1 MTLAMIPLSKPC
13 FKLTD
18 LGAQSAR
25 QRQALSTALKQC
37 VDVFIEILENGSEKD
52 FGSISNYEISVFI
65 CRKFLN
71 EKNEFDSED
80 FYSDMGEED
89 IINVF
94 CGN

>member
-1 MTLAMIPLSKPC
+1 M
-13 FKLTD
+13 LTE
-18 LGAQSAR
+18 
-25 QRQALSTALKQC
+25 LKQC

-52 FGSISNYEISVFI
+52 FGPRSNYEISVFI